1 MLLSCGKNSG
11 TLTPHMVNASFTQVI
26 SCISVEDEVS
36 LLSSLFRC
44 FNECMRVVGGP
55 QALPQEVHDGIIQVT
70 KHQLQNIADR
80 RKARA
85 SRAVADRDL
94 ADEKEDLMLTEEMED
109 FVLEDMT
116 KMLRTLDPNHSL
128 LVAVSSVRELGLH
141 LDQWESG
148 DEGGGDI

>member
-11 TLTPHMVNASFTQVI
+11 TLTSHMVNASFTQVI
-26 SCISVEDEVS
+26 TCIGAEEEVT

-55 QALPQEVHDGIIQVT
+55 QALPQEVHDGIILTT

-85 SRAVADRDL
+85 GRAVSDL
-94 ADEKEDLMLTEEMED
+94 ADEKEDLMLAEEMED
-109 FVLEDMT
+109 FVLEDMS
-116 KMLRTLDPNHSL
+116 KMLRTLDPNHNL
-128 LVAVSSVRELGLH
+128 LIAVSSVRELGLH
-141 LDQWESG
+141 LEQWESG
-148 DEGGGDI
+148 DEGGGDM